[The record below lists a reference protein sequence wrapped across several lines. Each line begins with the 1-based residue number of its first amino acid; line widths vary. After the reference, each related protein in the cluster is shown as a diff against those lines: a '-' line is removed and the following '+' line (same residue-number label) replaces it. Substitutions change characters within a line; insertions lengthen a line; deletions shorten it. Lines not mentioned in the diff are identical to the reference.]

1 MRERKSWRLFWKVS
15 EGSFYL
21 MGNVLCIS
29 FIEYEGILWFMIE
42 IKVYIFV
49 LIFIEIVVFE
59 M

>member
-21 MGNVLCIS
+21 MRNVLCIS

-42 IKVYIFV
+42 MKVYIFV